1 MTMKKFVCALP
12 IAVFLLASLA
22 NCMDMEGEGVVIN
35 REKRKKVAYMSD
47 DDIFSDDDNDSGVGL
62 GLSNLKPKVN
72 VNRRIDQSPAVTDDS
87 KNSLQ
92 SNPDDKDL
100 NMDTI
105 APMTRIPLSI
115 DEDVVDNIVPKDKDD
130 IFEYPDRRRQL
141 PAFFKPDDDESSSG
155 NNSSDELDFVDE
167 DTPLL
172 QGFANKMKRSVR
184 CRWRIFL
191 ILFTIVTVFLSII
204 LGMSLRVEFVF
215 LLSLPFLA
223 WLIYC
228 LVSNWHRL

>member
-62 GLSNLKPKVN
+62 GLGDLKPKGN
-72 VNRRIDQSPAVTDDS
+72 VNRTGQSTAITDISNDA
-87 KNSLQ
+87 LQ
-92 SNPDDKDL
+92 LNPDDKDH
-100 NMDTI
+100 NIDTI
-105 APMTRIPLSI
+105 APMTRILLST

-130 IFEYPDRRRQL
+130 IFEYPDHRAL
-141 PAFFKPDDDESSSG
+141 PAFFKTDDDESSS
-155 NNSSDELDFVDE
+155 NNTSDELDFVDE